1 MSQISANTTNI
12 IDWIGC
18 CVTAHQTGECPEEC
32 PYHDVVTNTQD
43 CELLMMVAAKK
54 KIEELDAE
62 IKRMDEL
69 LRKYGDTVSL
79 YKTVY
84 KEAIRG

>member
-1 MSQISANTTNI
+1 MSQISMNVANVL
-12 IDWIGC
+12 DWVSC
-18 CVTAHQTGECPEEC
+18 CITAHQTGECPEEC
-32 PYHDVVTNTQD
+32 PYHEVVTNTKD

-62 IKRMDEL
+62 IKRMDKL
-69 LRKYGDTVSL
+69 LQQYGDTVTL
-79 YKTVY
+79 YRTVY